1 MPADLHCHSK
11 ISDGSTEVD
20 ELVLL
25 AKNKGLD
32 TLSVTDHDTLAG
44 SDRAAVFGE
53 KFGVRIIKGVEI
65 SCFDY
70 ERKRNVHLLCYLPS
84 SRERL
89 SSMLRTVNRNRKQAV
104 QLAIQKVM
112 RAYPI
117 PYDMILRRSA
127 GSNTLFK
134 QHIMRALMDAGYT
147 NEMFGDVYRK
157 LFDSRFGIARVDFEH
172 PDIFEGLRIV
182 RESGGVAVLAH
193 PAVYDSYDII
203 PELIKNGLDGIE
215 ISYPRAREDD
225 EDVLGRIC
233 DEYGLIRTGGTDFH
247 GGNGS
252 APHPLGTCTTSDEE
266 VGKIIALA
274 GKRVSDTQK
283 IV

>member
-25 AKNKGLD
+25 AKNRGID
-32 TLSVTDHDTLAG
+32 TISVTDHDTLAG

-53 KFGVRIIKGVEI
+53 KFGVRIIKGTEV
-65 SCFDY
+65 SCYDF
-70 ERKRNVHLLCYLPS
+70 EHNRKVHLLCYLPNI
-84 SRERL
+84 RERL
-89 SSMLRTVNRNRKQAV
+89 STMLRTTNRNRKQAIN
-104 QLAIQKVM
+104 LSIQKVM

-147 NEMFGDVYRK
+147 TEMFGDVFKK
-157 LFDSRFGIARVDFEH
+157 LFDYRYGLAKVSFEY
-172 PDIFEGLRIV
+172 PDVFEALRII

-193 PAVYDSYDII
+193 PAVYDNYDII
-203 PELIKNGLDGIE
+203 PELIENGLDGIE

-225 EDVLGRIC
+225 SEVLGAIC
-233 DEYGLIRTGGTDFH
+233 DKHGIIRTGGTDFH
-247 GGNGS
+247 GSNCTI
-252 APHPLGTCTTSDEE
+252 PHPVGTCTTTDEE
-266 VGKIIALA
+266 VEKIIALA
-274 GKRVSDTQK
+274 ESRK
-283 IV
+283 